1 MRARRGVGIAAGLM
15 TALAFSSCSN
25 GAATTASD
33 PGASAADASAA
44 ASPAPI
50 DGTEGAAADTGSATG
65 KGGTGAA
72 QGGPGQV
79 VVADPAH
86 AVPPPGPRGRN
97 EAIAPPDVMVYN
109 ADEPLSDEVVEEISD
124 LDGVETVS
132 RLSMA
137 QVSLENR
144 VYTVAA
150 VDPGSYRLF
159 TDPRSAE
166 FQEQWDR
173 VAGGEVALTDDKE
186 VRERLPIDD
195 DGYLRLSVGDATGDI
210 HVGAIAPQVIDV
222 DAVVNVKWGAE
233 LGIPAGNALMV
244 RTGTTSPQ
252 SLRPKITRIVGGSA
266 TIQDVDVVAR
276 EGLDPNATQTAFTV
290 GGASAAIGTFRYTAI
305 GGGRIQ
311 PEQSWVDSHIS
322 TEEVPILG
330 TVTCNR
336 FIMPQ
341 LRAALTEVV
350 TRGLADKINPGE
362 YAGCYY
368 PRFIAGSTTLSNHS
382 FGTAL
387 DLNVPG
393 NLRGTVGE
401 MDRDVVAIFKK
412 WGFAWGGDWGYTD
425 PMHFEADRIVDP
437 R

>member
-15 TALAFSSCSN
+15 TALAMSSCSTD
-25 GAATTASD
+25 AATTASD
-33 PGASAADASAA
+33 PGASTS
-44 ASPAPI
+44 ASPTRI
-50 DGTEGAAADTGSATG
+50 DGTAGAAADTGRATG
-65 KGGTGAA
+65 KAGKGAA
-72 QGGPGQV
+72 QDGSEGQV

-109 ADEPLSDEVVEEISD
+109 AEEPLSVEVVQQISD
-124 LDGVETVS
+124 LDGVESVS

-173 VAGGEVALTDDKE
+173 VAGGEVALTDDRE
-186 VRERLPIDD
+186 VRQRLPIDA
-195 DGYLRLSVGDATGDI
+195 DGYLRLSVGDSTGDI
-210 HVGAIAPQVIDV
+210 HVGAIAPQVVDV
-222 DAVVNVKWGAE
+222 DAVVNAAWGAE

-252 SLRPKITRIVGGSA
+252 SLRPKITRIVGGTA
-266 TIQDVDVVAR
+266 TIQDLDVVAR

-330 TVTCNR
+330 SVTCNR
-336 FIMPQ
+336 YIMPQ

-350 TRGLADKINPGE
+350 TRGLADTIHPGE

-368 PRFIAGSTTLSNHS
+368 PRFIAGSTSLSNHS

-393 NLRGTVGE
+393 NQRGTVGE

-412 WGFAWGGDWGYTD
+412 WGFAWGGDWNYTD